1 MNKPE
6 NQLQFQ
12 NLYRHQLR
20 RETKAM
26 GYGQAVV
33 YQPNNEDSES
43 IRLASRQII
52 PAVLA
57 TLGLFTRQ
65 IQPSR

>member
-1 MNKPE
+1 MNKSE
-6 NQLQFQ
+6 NQMQFL
-12 NLYRHQLR
+12 NLYRQQLR
-20 RETKAM
+20 RETQAM

-33 YQPNNEDSES
+33 HQPNNEERES

-57 TLGLFTRQ
+57 ILGLFTRQ